1 MGVRSMCVRSTAF
14 GSHVGQLILRF
25 LTFNFPAAQ
34 ARCVVSSISTEPA
47 WFDLSEQFLTSP
59 PGSNL
64 NYRENQMTN
73 IFVGNL
79 SYQTTEQE
87 LEAAFANY
95 GAVERAN
102 VVRDRE
108 TGQPRGF
115 AFIEMTNKNEAIK
128 AIQGLDGQDMNGR
141 AIKVNE
147 ARPKEDR
154 GNGGG
159 NRGAGSG
166 RRREP
171 RW

>member
-1 MGVRSMCVRSTAF
+1 
-14 GSHVGQLILRF
+14 
-25 LTFNFPAAQ
+25 
-34 ARCVVSSISTEPA
+34 
-47 WFDLSEQFLTSP
+47 
-59 PGSNL
+59 
-64 NYRENQMTN
+64 MTN

-102 VVRDRE
+102 VVRDRD

-115 AFIEMTNKNEAIK
+115 AFVEMTNKSEAIK

-154 GNGGG
+154 GTGGG
-159 NRGAGSG
+159 NRGAGFG

>member
-1 MGVRSMCVRSTAF
+1 
-14 GSHVGQLILRF
+14 
-25 LTFNFPAAQ
+25 
-34 ARCVVSSISTEPA
+34 
-47 WFDLSEQFLTSP
+47 
-59 PGSNL
+59 
-64 NYRENQMTN
+64 MTN

-87 LEAAFANY
+87 LQTAFSNY

-115 AFIEMTNKNEAIK
+115 AFIEMTNRNEAMK

-147 ARPKEDR
+147 ARAKEER
-154 GNGGG
+154 GSGGGGGGG
-159 NRGAGSG
+159 NRGGGSGG

>member
-1 MGVRSMCVRSTAF
+1 
-14 GSHVGQLILRF
+14 
-25 LTFNFPAAQ
+25 
-34 ARCVVSSISTEPA
+34 
-47 WFDLSEQFLTSP
+47 
-59 PGSNL
+59 
-64 NYRENQMTN
+64 MTN

-87 LEAAFANY
+87 LEAAFSSY
-95 GAVERAN
+95 GTVERTS

-115 AFIEMTNKNEAIK
+115 AFVEMTNNQEATK
-128 AIQGLDGQDMNGR
+128 AIQGLDGREINGR
-141 AIKVNE
+141 AVKVNE

-154 GNGGG
+154 GSGGG
-159 NRGAGSG
+159 NGFG

>member
-1 MGVRSMCVRSTAF
+1 MMFADFSNSHGHSTP
-14 GSHVGQLILRF
+14 SI
-25 LTFNFPAAQ
+25 
-34 ARCVVSSISTEPA
+34 SSIDGTRFVIAQDSSVA
-47 WFDLSEQFLTSP
+47 NSDLALPFAADAPLRSLADFATAGQTLTP
-59 PGSNL
+59 ETML
-64 NYRENQMTN
+64 HVRDARV
-73 IFVGNL
+73 I
-79 SYQTTEQE
+79 
-87 LEAAFANY
+87 FANY

-115 AFIEMTNKNEAIK
+115 AFIEMTNRNEAMK

-141 AIKVNE
+141 AIKGNE
-147 ARPKEDR
+147 ARAKEER

-159 NRGAGSG
+159 GGGGNRSGGGGGG